1 MQLRPLLMRLLSES
15 EKQSEVVLEVE
26 RGHGF
31 SSMSPESIS
40 SKKQYSGHEFVG
52 VSSFKTPVMNKES
65 MIMRDRSNV

>member
-1 MQLRPLLMRLLSES
+1 MPLRPLLMRLLSES

-26 RGHGF
+26 RGPGF
-31 SSMSPESIS
+31 SSMSPESRR

-65 MIMRDRSNV
+65 MIMRG